1 MTIAKSN
8 RRQLLMMACLVMT
21 IQACSIPKA
30 TLKEPETKLPKTYAT
45 GDSDRANTANI
56 EWQNYFSDPKLLAL
70 IELAI
75 ANNKE
80 VNIMLQRVRT
90 AENEILARKGEYM
103 PFVNLRAGAEIDK
116 VGEYTRNG
124 AVEEQLP
131 IIEDEENPEFLNL
144 FEIGVVATWEID
156 IWRKLGKA
164 SQAALFEYM
173 ASDEGRKLLVTT
185 LVAEVA
191 QTYYELVALDNH
203 QWNLEENIQLQ
214 EKGLEVV
221 KKLVKFGRANAV
233 AQKRYEAELNKNRGK
248 LYEFKQQVVE
258 VENRLNFLLGRLP
271 QPIVRTSSGFT
282 KLTPKVVNEGVPS
295 QLLKNRPDIRKA
307 ELELSAADLNI
318 DVARANFYPSLAI
331 KANYGFEA
339 IDTGYLFLSPES
351 AALSLAGEISAPL
364 LNRRAI
370 MAQYKNADAK
380 QVQAAYEYEQVVIN
394 AFSEVSSMISN
405 IANLEKQVQLKS
417 SQVEA
422 LDESIDLVNQLF
434 TAARA
439 DYAEVLMTQRDALE
453 AKMELIE
460 LKQKQIN
467 SGVVLYRALGGGW
480 LSSAANDDEESP

>member
-1 MTIAKSN
+1 
-8 RRQLLMMACLVMT
+8 MACLAIT
-21 IQACSIPKA
+21 IQACAIPEA
-30 TLKEPETKLPKTYAT
+30 TLKDPETKLPKTYAT
-45 GDSDRANTANI
+45 GDGDRTNTANI
-56 EWQNYFSDPKLLAL
+56 EWQEYFNDPKLLSL
-70 IELAI
+70 IDTAI
-75 ANNKE
+75 ENNKE

-90 AENEILARKGEYM
+90 AENEILARKGEYL
-103 PFVNLRAGAEIDK
+103 PFVDIRAGADIEK
-116 VGEYTRNG
+116 VGKYTRNG

-131 IIEDEENPEFLNL
+131 IIEEEENPEFLNL
-144 FEIGVVATWEID
+144 FEIGLVATWEID
-156 IWRKLGKA
+156 IWRKLSKA

-173 ASDEGRKLLVTT
+173 ASDDGRKLLVTN

-191 QTYYELVALDNH
+191 RSYFELVALDNH
-203 QWNLEENIQLQ
+203 LWNLEENIQLQ
-214 EKGLEVV
+214 EKGLDVV
-221 KKLVKFGRANAV
+221 KKLVKFGRTNAV

-248 LYEFKQQVVE
+248 LYEFKQQIVE

-271 QPIVRTSSGFT
+271 QLIPRSSSGFT
-282 KLTPKVVNEGVPS
+282 KLTPKVINEGVPS

-307 ELELSAADLNI
+307 ELELSAANLNI

-331 KANYGFEA
+331 KASYGFEA
-339 IDTGYLFLSPES
+339 IDAGYLFLSPES

-364 LNRRAI
+364 INRRAI

-380 QVQAAYEYEQVVIN
+380 QVQAAYEYEQAVIN
-394 AFSEVSSMISN
+394 AFREVSTMISN
-405 IANLEKQVQLKS
+405 IANLEKQFQLKS

-467 SGVVLYRALGGGW
+467 GGVDLYRALGGGW
-480 LSSAANDDEESP
+480 LSTAANDNEDEETP